1 MSVTA
6 GETALVWFENDL
18 RLHDHAALDAA
29 CRRAQSLIALYVLP
43 PPTVDRLGFP
53 RRGPF
58 RDAFLLQ
65 SLRALDAALQALGQ
79 RLWVVAGLPEQVIP
93 AICRAQGVDRVYAHH
108 EHAWEE
114 RHTRRRLAT
123 ALAADGVATA
133 WFWGNSLYTPDE
145 LPWADDALPDVFSSF
160 RKRCEKHLT
169 IAPPLAVPHLPPPT
183 AAAPDFV
190 AATAELIGT
199 TATYAGQKVS
209 VTAAGGIEPADP
221 RAVNPFLG
229 GEAAGKQRLDDYFW
243 KSDRLKNYK
252 YTRNGLLGEYSSKFS
267 PWLALGCLSP
277 RWIVAEV
284 QRYERERTK
293 NVSTYWMQFE
303 LMWRDYFR
311 HIFRKHDRAYF
322 FAGGIDGRA
331 PACRRDRALFQRW
344 CDGTTGVPFID
355 ANMLELAR
363 TGFMSNRGRQ
373 VVASFLV
380 RDLKLPWTW
389 GARYFESLLIDYDV
403 YSNWGN
409 WAYVAGVGNDPRRD
423 RYFHPIKQAHR
434 YDGQAAYVHTWLPQ
448 LAHLSAAD
456 SHQPHQVPKIAPPY
470 DQPLAHF
477 ERHA

>member
-1 MSVTA
+1 MTA
-6 GETALVWFENDL
+6 ATGETALVWFENDL
-18 RLHDHAALDAA
+18 RLHDHAPLDAA
-29 CRRAQSLIALYVLP
+29 CRAATSVIPLYVLP
-43 PPTVDRLGFP
+43 PTTEDGLGFP

-65 SLRALDAALQALGQ
+65 SLRALDAALQTQGQ

-93 AICRAQGVDRVYAHH
+93 EICRTHGVHRVYAHH

-114 RHTRRRLAT
+114 RHTRQRLQT
-123 ALAADGVATA
+123 TLAGDGVATA
-133 WFWGNSLYTPDE
+133 WFWGNSLYTPDD
-145 LPWADDALPDVFSSF
+145 LPWAEDDLPDVFSSF
-160 RKRCEKHLT
+160 RKRCEKQVT
-169 IAPPLAVPHLPPPT
+169 VAAPLAVPTLPPAP
-183 AAAPDFV
+183 AAAPDF
-190 AATAELIGT
+190 ATATAALIGS
-199 TATYAGQKVS
+199 TATYAGQKVL

-221 RAVNPFLG
+221 RAVNPFCG

-243 KSDRLKNYK
+243 ESDRLKTYK

-284 QRYERERTK
+284 NRYERERAK
-293 NVSTYWMQFE
+293 NVSTYWMLFE

-322 FAGGIDGRA
+322 LAGGIEGRA

-344 CDGTTGVPFID
+344 CAGTTGVPFID

-423 RYFHPIKQAHR
+423 RYFHPIKQAQR
-434 YDGQAAYVHTWLPQ
+434 YDGKAAYIHTWLPQ
-448 LAHLSAAD
+448 LAHLNAAD
-456 SHQPHQVPKIAPPY
+456 SMQPENAAKVPEPY
-470 DQPLAHF
+470 DNPLKRF
-477 ERHA
+477 EPLG